1 MPSNEGTMGPRKAE
15 GDRWKIDDGN
25 RCDDEALS
33 KGDTS
38 GAADVRW
45 NVAGMLARR
54 RDSWR
59 GRRGMLRGHRTET
72 LQVEVKYVLH

>member
-1 MPSNEGTMGPRKAE
+1 MGPRKAE

-38 GAADVRW
+38 GVADVRW
-45 NVAGMLARR
+45 NVTGMLARR
-54 RDSWR
+54 RDSWG
-59 GRRGMLRGHRTET
+59 GRRGMLRGHCTET
-72 LQVEVKYVLH
+72 LQVEVKYVLD